1 MKKALVKV
9 CCINSLTEAKLA
21 LAAGADLLGLVS
33 EMPSG
38 PGVIP
43 LERIAEIVRALPS
56 ETRTVL
62 LTSKL
67 NSNDIADQH
76 KAVKTW
82 GIQIVDKLP
91 IIELKKL
98 RKLLPKTRLLQVVHM
113 QDKSSVSEALS
124 YTKFVDF
131 ILLDSGKPRAKLRT
145 LGGTGETHDWSIS
158 REICQQSSLP
168 VLLAG
173 GLNPDNIV
181 DAKKAV
187 LPSGFDLCSGVRT
200 DGKLDP
206 EKLKKFMGLVHHR

>member
-1 MKKALVKV
+1 MKKPLVKV

-43 LERIAEIVRALPS
+43 IERIAEIVRGLPP

-67 NSNDIADQH
+67 NCNDISDQH

-82 GIQIVDKLP
+82 GIQIVDKLLT
-91 IIELKKL
+91 IELKEL
-98 RKLLPKTRLLQVVHM
+98 RKSLPKTRLIQVVHV
-113 QDKSSVSEALS
+113 QDKSSISEALS
-124 YTKFVDF
+124 YTNFVDF
-131 ILLDSGKPRAKLRT
+131 ILLDSGKPGAKLRT
-145 LGGTGETHDWSIS
+145 LGGTGETHDWILS
-158 REICQQSSLP
+158 REICQQSTLP

-200 DGKLDP
+200 EGNLDP
-206 EKLKKFMGLVHHR
+206 DKLEKFMGLVHDR

>member
-1 MKKALVKV
+1 
-9 CCINSLTEAKLA
+9 
-21 LAAGADLLGLVS
+21 
-33 EMPSG
+33 MPSG

-158 REICQQSSLP
+158 REICQQSTLP

-173 GLNPDNIV
+173 GLNPDNII